1 VAHNDR
7 YCYGYWQ
14 TADPPPAAKDD
25 NKKNKRNDKDILWD
39 QRSCR
44 TSEVVVGAKVADYFG
59 GVVVLGVYGQVHGA
73 HVVGGYFAGQAV

>member
-1 VAHNDR
+1 MAHNDR

-25 NKKNKRNDKDILWD
+25 NKKNKRNDKDIL
-39 QRSCR
+39 RG
-44 TSEVVVGAKVADYFG
+44 SEVVVGAKVADYFG